1 MLWSSFDGNGFRF
14 LCVDLQVGDNVSIM
28 MFPIKHMFDLK
39 IIHAYVSYLIVLSQ
53 NHKDDLIKLLFRHGL
68 YSLCVFLASLSG
80 YLNTSLQS
88 TLIIFRHELSL
99 IF

>member
-14 LCVDLQVGDNVSIM
+14 LCVDLQVGDYVSIM
-28 MFPIKHMFDLK
+28 MLPIKHMFDLK
-39 IIHAYVSYLIVLSQ
+39 IIHAYASHLIVLSQ
-53 NHKDDLIKLLFRHGL
+53 NHKDDLIVVIQARTLQLVRIFSFSFR
-68 YSLCVFLASLSG
+68 G
-80 YLNTSLQS
+80 YLNISLQS